1 MYSPCFECI
10 NRYGKQYT
18 EECDNTCD
26 YAYQLSRFKPYGGIN
41 DAEAILAEL
50 YKKHQET
57 GECGVYEITS
67 DKQLGEKVDEL

>member
-1 MYSPCFECI
+1 MNNERIKELS
-10 NRYGKQYT
+10 T
-18 EECDNTCD
+18 EEAKN
-26 YAYQLSRFKPYGGIN
+26 
-41 DAEAILAEL
+41 ILEEL